1 MIPLR
6 ASDGNEPRKK
16 PSAEKRLLGNDGGGK
31 RKRRGEKKK
40 VAWKK
45 TVWVKSEEFLEAGK
59 KKVKV

>member
-6 ASDGNEPRKK
+6 ASDGNEPRRK

-31 RKRRGEKKK
+31 RKRRGEKKSSLE
-40 VAWKK
+40 K